1 MSIQINDF
9 SRYPK
14 GEIMSIVE
22 RIKEKCKEQ
31 NTSMNALEKLLG
43 FGNGSIRL
51 WNKKIPGSD
60 KVILVAKQLNVS
72 IDWLL
77 TGKEASDL
85 TQEEK
90 KLVELYRNTNDIGQP
105 LTMKHAEDIQQAL
118 PRIDQI
124 QEQKSLN
131 SQIG

>member
-1 MSIQINDF
+1 
-9 SRYPK
+9 
-14 GEIMSIVE
+14 MSIVE
-22 RIKEKCKEQ
+22 RIKGKCIEQ
-31 NTSMNALEKLLG
+31 KTSMNALEKILG

-51 WNKKIPGSD
+51 WDKKIPGSD

-77 TGKEASDL
+77 TGKESSDL
-85 TQEEK
+85 TLEEK
-90 KLVELYRNTNDIGQP
+90 RLIELYRNTNDIGQP
-105 LTMKHAEDIQQAL
+105 LTMKHAEDVQQAL
-118 PRIDQI
+118 PRLDQI